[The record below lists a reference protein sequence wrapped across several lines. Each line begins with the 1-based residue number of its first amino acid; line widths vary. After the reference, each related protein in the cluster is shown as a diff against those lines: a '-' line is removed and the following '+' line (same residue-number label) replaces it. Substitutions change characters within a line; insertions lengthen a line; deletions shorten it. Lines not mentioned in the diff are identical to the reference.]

1 MARAAMRTTLI
12 WCDMNIYL
20 KRLLVFIVAM
30 FVLSSIVAMFLLPT
44 SADIIHEQESPY
56 QTVFVSE
63 ANGIRRM
70 HAGSLLD
77 RSSAMDLNDPY
88 RHVYEYTA
96 MMMLV
101 CGYVDAPKKIL
112 VVGLGGG
119 TVTRTL
125 RMIYPD
131 AQITNVEFDPV
142 VVDMARRY
150 FGYVEDA
157 NMKLVVED
165 ARRWLRST
173 TERFDMIFLDA
184 YHGGYIPF
192 HLTTREFL
200 EIVRERLSKGGVVCS
215 NTWTNQALSDR
226 ESATYHAVFGG
237 FHHYIGKLSTNRIV
251 VAAPGGLP
259 SSEAVRARL
268 AELDVTRKPERLYLK
283 GLFED
288 HFEPHPT
295 WPDDAK
301 ILTDDHAP
309 VNLLK
314 DEK

>member
-1 MARAAMRTTLI
+1 
-12 WCDMNIYL
+12 
-20 KRLLVFIVAM
+20 
-30 FVLSSIVAMFLLPT
+30 
-44 SADIIHEQESPY
+44 
-56 QTVFVSE
+56 
-63 ANGIRRM
+63 M
-70 HAGSLLD
+70 HVGSLLD
-77 RSSAMDLNDPY
+77 RSSAMDLKDPY

-101 CGYVDAPKKIL
+101 SGYVDAPKKIL

-119 TVTRTL
+119 TVSRTL

-131 AQITNVEFDPV
+131 AQITNVEFDPEIV
-142 VVDMARRY
+142 ALARQY
-150 FGYVEDA
+150 FGFVEDPK
-157 NMKLVVED
+157 MKLVVED

-173 TERFDMIFLDA
+173 KEQFDMILLDA

-200 EIVRERLSKGGVVCS
+200 EIVRERLSQGGVVCS
-215 NTWTNQALSDR
+215 NTWTNQALADR
-226 ESATYHAVFGG
+226 ESATYDAVFGG
-237 FHHYIGKLSTNRIV
+237 FHHYIGKLSTNRII

-259 SSEAVRARL
+259 SPEQVRNRL
-268 AELDVTRKPERLYLK
+268 AELGDMRKPERLDLK
-283 GLFED
+283 GMFEK
-288 HFEPHPT
+288 HFEPNPT
-295 WPDDAK
+295 WPAGTK

>member
-1 MARAAMRTTLI
+1 MKK
-12 WCDMNIYL
+12 CL
-20 KRLLVFIVAM
+20 KRFIIFVTAIIFSLAIVF
-30 FVLSSIVAMFLLPT
+30 LYLLPT
-44 SADIIHEQESPY
+44 SADVIDEKESPY
-56 QTVFVSE
+56 QTIFISE

-70 HAGSLLD
+70 HVGSLLD
-77 RSSAMDLNDPY
+77 RSSAMDLKDPY

-101 CGYVDAPKKIL
+101 SGYVDAPKKIL

-131 AQITNVEFDPV
+131 AEITNVEFDPEIV
-142 VVDMARRY
+142 AMARQY
-150 FGYVEDA
+150 FGYAEDA
-157 NMKLVVED
+157 KMKLVVED
-165 ARRWLRST
+165 ARRWLRRT
-173 TERFDMIFLDA
+173 TEQFDMILLDA

-200 EIVRERLSKGGVVCS
+200 GIVRERLSQGGVVCS
-215 NTWTNQALSDR
+215 NTWISQALADR

-251 VAAPGGLP
+251 MAAPGGLP
-259 SSEAVRARL
+259 SPEVVRNRL
-268 AELDVTRKPERLYLK
+268 AELEATRKPQRLDLK
-283 GLFED
+283 GMFEN
-288 HFEPHPT
+288 HFAPNPT
-295 WPDDAK
+295 WPDGTK
-301 ILTDDHAP
+301 VLTDDYAP

-314 DEK
+314 DDT

>member
-1 MARAAMRTTLI
+1 MKK
-12 WCDMNIYL
+12 YL
-20 KRLLVFIVAM
+20 TR
-30 FVLSSIVAMFLLPT
+30 FVLFFVAIIFLVSIVYLYLLPT
-44 SADIIHEQESPY
+44 SGDIIHEKESPY
-56 QTVFVSE
+56 QTIYISE

-70 HAGSLLD
+70 HVGSLLD

-88 RHVYEYTA
+88 RHVYEYTG

-101 CGYVDAPKKIL
+101 SGYVDAPKKIL

-131 AQITNVEFDPV
+131 AEITNVEFDPEIV
-142 VVDMARRY
+142 ATARQY
-150 FGYVEDA
+150 FGYAEDA
-157 NMKLVVED
+157 KMKLVVED
-165 ARRWLRST
+165 ARRWLRRT
-173 TERFDMIFLDA
+173 TEQFDVILLDA

-200 EIVRERLSKGGVVCS
+200 EIVRERLSPGGVVCS
-215 NTWTNQALSDR
+215 NTWVNQVLANR
-226 ESATYHAVFGG
+226 ESATYHAVFGD
-237 FHHYIGKLSTNRIV
+237 FHHYIGKLSTNRII
-251 VAAPGGLP
+251 VAAPSNLP
-259 SSEAVRARL
+259 SPEAVRSRI
-268 AELDVTRKPERLYLK
+268 AELEVARKPERLDLK
-283 GLFED
+283 GMFENLFA
-288 HFEPHPT
+288 PNPT
-295 WPDDAK
+295 WPDGTK

>member
-1 MARAAMRTTLI
+1 MMRFFVFLAAIIFSLAI
-12 WCDMNIYL
+12 
-20 KRLLVFIVAM
+20 VF
-30 FVLSSIVAMFLLPT
+30 LYLLPT
-44 SADIIHEQESPY
+44 SADVIDEKESPY
-56 QTVFVSE
+56 QTIFISE

-70 HAGSLLD
+70 HVGSLLD
-77 RSSAMDLNDPY
+77 RSSAMDLKDPY

-101 CGYVDAPKKIL
+101 SGYVDAPKKIL

-131 AQITNVEFDPV
+131 AEITNVEFDPEIV
-142 VVDMARRY
+142 AMARQY
-150 FGYVEDA
+150 FGYAEDA
-157 NMKLVVED
+157 KMKLVVED
-165 ARRWLRST
+165 ARRWLRRT
-173 TERFDMIFLDA
+173 TEQFDVILLDA

-200 EIVRERLSKGGVVCS
+200 EIVRERLSQGGVVCS
-215 NTWTNQALSDR
+215 NTWISQALADR
-226 ESATYHAVFGG
+226 ESATYQAVFGG

-259 SSEAVRARL
+259 SPEAVRDRL
-268 AELDVTRKPERLYLK
+268 AELDATRKPQRLDLK
-283 GLFED
+283 GMFEN
-288 HFEPHPT
+288 HFAPNPT
-295 WPDDAK
+295 WPDGTK
-301 ILTDDHAP
+301 VLTDDYAP

-314 DEK
+314 DDT

>member
-1 MARAAMRTTLI
+1 MRFFVFLAAIIFSLAI
-12 WCDMNIYL
+12 
-20 KRLLVFIVAM
+20 VF
-30 FVLSSIVAMFLLPT
+30 LYLLPT
-44 SADIIHEQESPY
+44 SADVIDEKESPY
-56 QTVFVSE
+56 QTIFISE

-70 HAGSLLD
+70 HVGSLLD
-77 RSSAMDLNDPY
+77 RSSAMDLKDPY

-101 CGYVDAPKKIL
+101 SGYVDAPKKIL

-131 AQITNVEFDPV
+131 AEITNVEFDPEIV
-142 VVDMARRY
+142 AMARQY
-150 FGYVEDA
+150 FGYAEDA
-157 NMKLVVED
+157 KMKLVVED
-165 ARRWLRST
+165 ARRWLRRT
-173 TERFDMIFLDA
+173 TEQFDVILLDA

-200 EIVRERLSKGGVVCS
+200 EIVRERLSQGGVVCS
-215 NTWTNQALSDR
+215 NTWISQALADR
-226 ESATYHAVFGG
+226 ESATYQAVFGG

-259 SSEAVRARL
+259 SPEAVRDRL
-268 AELDVTRKPERLYLK
+268 AELDATRKPQRLDLK
-283 GLFED
+283 GMFEN
-288 HFEPHPT
+288 HFAPNPT
-295 WPDDAK
+295 WPDGTK
-301 ILTDDHAP
+301 VLTDDYAP

-314 DEK
+314 DDT

>member
-1 MARAAMRTTLI
+1 MKK
-12 WCDMNIYL
+12 YL
-20 KRLLVFIVAM
+20 TR
-30 FVLSSIVAMFLLPT
+30 FVLFFVAIIFLVSIVSLYLLPT
-44 SADIIHEQESPY
+44 SGDIIHEKESPY
-56 QTVFVSE
+56 QTIYISE

-70 HAGSLLD
+70 HVGSLLD

-88 RHVYEYTA
+88 RHVYEYTG

-101 CGYVDAPKKIL
+101 SGYVDAPKKIL

-131 AQITNVEFDPV
+131 AEITNVEFDPEIV
-142 VVDMARRY
+142 AMARQY
-150 FGYVEDA
+150 FGYAEDA
-157 NMKLVVED
+157 KMKLVVED
-165 ARRWLRST
+165 ARRWLRRT
-173 TERFDMIFLDA
+173 TEQFDVILLDA

-200 EIVRERLSKGGVVCS
+200 EIVRERLSPGGVVCS
-215 NTWTNQALSDR
+215 NTWTNQALADR

-237 FHHYIGKLSTNRIV
+237 FHHYIGKWSTNRII
-251 VAAPGGLP
+251 VAAPSNLP
-259 SSEAVRARL
+259 SPEEVRSRIV
-268 AELDVTRKPERLYLK
+268 ELEVARKPERLDLK
-283 GLFED
+283 GMFDNLFESN
-288 HFEPHPT
+288 PT
-295 WPDDAK
+295 WPASTK

>member
-1 MARAAMRTTLI
+1 MKKYLTRFFIFLAAIIFSLAI
-12 WCDMNIYL
+12 
-20 KRLLVFIVAM
+20 VF
-30 FVLSSIVAMFLLPT
+30 LYLLPT
-44 SADIIHEQESPY
+44 SADVIDEKESPY
-56 QTVFVSE
+56 QTIFISE

-70 HAGSLLD
+70 HVGSLLD
-77 RSSAMDLNDPY
+77 RSSAMDLKDPY

-101 CGYVDAPKKIL
+101 SGYVDAPKKIL

-131 AQITNVEFDPV
+131 AEITNVEFDPEIV
-142 VVDMARRY
+142 ALARQY
-150 FGYVEDA
+150 FGFVEDPK
-157 NMKLVVED
+157 MKLGVED

-173 TERFDMIFLDA
+173 TEQFDMILLDA

-200 EIVRERLSKGGVVCS
+200 EIVRERLSQGGVVCS
-215 NTWTNQALSDR
+215 NTWINQALAER

-259 SSEAVRARL
+259 SPEAVRNRL
-268 AELDVTRKPERLYLK
+268 AELEATRKPERLDLK
-283 GLFED
+283 GMFEN
-288 HFEPHPT
+288 HFAPNPT
-295 WPDDAK
+295 WPDGTK
-301 ILTDDHAP
+301 ILTDDYAP

-314 DEK
+314 DEQ

>member
-1 MARAAMRTTLI
+1 MK
-12 WCDMNIYL
+12 IYL
-20 KRLLVFIVAM
+20 KRFFIFIITISTLIALVGFY
-30 FVLSSIVAMFLLPT
+30 LLPS
-44 SADIIHEQESPY
+44 SADIIHEKESPY
-56 QTVFVSE
+56 QTIFISE
-63 ANGIRRM
+63 SNGIRRL

-77 RSSAMDLNDPY
+77 RSSAIDLNDPY

-101 CGYVDAPKKIL
+101 SGYVETPKNIL

-131 AQITNVEFDPV
+131 AEITNVEFDPEIV
-142 VVDMARRY
+142 TVARQY
-150 FGYVEDA
+150 FRYVEDA
-157 NMKLVVED
+157 KMKLVVED
-165 ARRWLRST
+165 ARRWLRGT
-173 TERFDMIFLDA
+173 TEQFDMILLDA

-200 EIVRERLSKGGVVCS
+200 EIARERLAPGGVVCS
-215 NTWTNQALSDR
+215 NTWTSQALADR

-237 FHHYIGKLSTNRIV
+237 FHHYIGKWSTNRII
-251 VAAPGGLP
+251 VAAPSGLP
-259 SSEAVRARL
+259 SPGEVRNRL
-268 AELDVTRKPERLYLK
+268 TEVETTRKPERLDLK
-283 GLFED
+283 GMFDSLFKSN
-288 HFEPHPT
+288 PT
-295 WPDDAK
+295 WPEDTN

-314 DEK
+314 DET

>member
-1 MARAAMRTTLI
+1 MGKINLSRFFVFIAISCLFVSV
-12 WCDMNIYL
+12 
-20 KRLLVFIVAM
+20 LVF
-30 FVLSSIVAMFLLPT
+30 FLLPT
-44 SADIIHEQESPY
+44 SADIIHEAESPY
-56 QTVFVSE
+56 QTIFISE

-70 HAGSLLD
+70 HVGSLLD
-77 RSSAMDLNDPY
+77 RTSAMDLNDPY

-101 CGYVDAPKKIL
+101 SGYVDAPKKIL

-131 AQITNVEFDPV
+131 AEITNVEFDPEIV
-142 VVDMARRY
+142 AMARQY
-150 FGYVEDA
+150 FGYAEDGK
-157 NMKLVVED
+157 MKLVVED

-173 TERFDMIFLDA
+173 TEQFDMILLDA

-200 EIVRERLSKGGVVCS
+200 EIVSERLAQGGVVCS
-215 NTWTNQALSDR
+215 NTWIDQDLADR
-226 ESATYHAVFGG
+226 ESATYQAVFGG
-237 FHHYIGKLSTNRIV
+237 FHHYVGKWSTNRII
-251 VAAPGGLP
+251 VAAPSGLP
-259 SSEAVRARL
+259 SPDEVRSRL
-268 AELDVTRKPERLYLK
+268 AALDAMRKPKHLDLK
-283 GLFED
+283 DMFENI
-288 HFEPHPT
+288 FKPNPS
-295 WPDDAK
+295 WPVGTK

-309 VNLLK
+309 VDLLK

>member
-1 MARAAMRTTLI
+1 MKKYLMRFFVFLAAIIFSLAI
-12 WCDMNIYL
+12 
-20 KRLLVFIVAM
+20 VF
-30 FVLSSIVAMFLLPT
+30 LYLLPT
-44 SADIIHEQESPY
+44 SADVIDEKESPY
-56 QTVFVSE
+56 QTIFISE

-70 HAGSLLD
+70 HVGSLLD
-77 RSSAMDLNDPY
+77 RSSAMDLKDPY

-101 CGYVDAPKKIL
+101 SGYVDAPKKIL

-131 AQITNVEFDPV
+131 AEITNVEFDPEIV
-142 VVDMARRY
+142 AMARQY
-150 FGYVEDA
+150 FGYAEDA
-157 NMKLVVED
+157 KMKLVVED
-165 ARRWLRST
+165 ARRWLRRT
-173 TERFDMIFLDA
+173 TEQFDVILLDA

-200 EIVRERLSKGGVVCS
+200 EIVRERLSQGGVVCS
-215 NTWTNQALSDR
+215 NTWISQALADR
-226 ESATYHAVFGG
+226 ESATYQAVFGG

-259 SSEAVRARL
+259 SPEAVRDRL
-268 AELDVTRKPERLYLK
+268 AELDATRKPQRLDLK
-283 GLFED
+283 GMFEN
-288 HFEPHPT
+288 HFAPNPT
-295 WPDDAK
+295 WPDGTK
-301 ILTDDHAP
+301 VLTDDYAP

-314 DEK
+314 DEQ